1 MIDAIRAL
9 LHVVLTT
16 LGVAASAQPA
26 STATIAVAVLAL
38 AITAVLLLSF
48 ARPQARR
55 GALARPRRAIDDS
68 ALISQSDPDAAGHP
82 RSRAPGFA
90 ASAA

>member
-1 MIDAIRAL
+1 MID
-9 LHVVLTT
+9 
-16 LGVAASAQPA
+16 
-26 STATIAVAVLAL
+26 
-38 AITAVLLLSF
+38 AITAVLHVLLAAIGLTPTPGTATTVAVVLLAAALIATLVLTVVPPRNARSSL
-48 ARPQARR
+48 ARPQ
-55 GALARPRRAIDDS
+55 RAIDDS

>member
-1 MIDAIRAL
+1 MID
-9 LHVVLTT
+9 
-16 LGVAASAQPA
+16 S
-26 STATIAVAVLAL
+26 
-38 AITAVLLLSF
+38 ITAVLHLLLAAIGVMPTPGTVTAVAVF
-48 ARPQARR
+48 LVAAALIATLVVAVAPPRNARS
-55 GALARPRRAIDDS
+55 ALARPRRAIDDS